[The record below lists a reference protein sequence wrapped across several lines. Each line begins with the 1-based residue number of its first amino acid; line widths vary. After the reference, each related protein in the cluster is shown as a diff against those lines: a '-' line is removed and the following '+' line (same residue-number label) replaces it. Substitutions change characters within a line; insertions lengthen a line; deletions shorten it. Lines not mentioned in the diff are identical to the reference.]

1 MEKRATQILEE
12 EHHLIQQV
20 VGAMAAV
27 ADWVSEGQLVEKEML
42 VNLVDFMRVF
52 VEKCHQEK
60 EESHLFP
67 LLAAKGVPVAGC
79 PIGALTHEHQSA
91 AKLTADLGATVEVYL
106 KDPKGMGLFLT
117 TTLRSIVELMPAHI
131 WKEDYL
137 LFPMTDKILND
148 QEQQGLVERFEEV
161 ERKVGLDVHHRFEHL
176 AEQLA
181 AQAQRG

>member
-20 VGAMAAV
+20 VGAMAAL
-27 ADWVSEGQLVEKEML
+27 ADRVSEGHPAEKEML

-52 VEKCHQEK
+52 VEKCHHEK

-91 AKLTADLGATVEVYL
+91 GKLTADLGAAVEAYL
-106 KDPKGMGLFLT
+106 KDPQGMQLFLVT
-117 TTLRSIVELMPAHI
+117 ALRSVVGLMPAHI

-148 QEQQGLVERFEEV
+148 RDQQGLVEKFEEV
-161 ERKVGLDVHHRFEHL
+161 ERKIGLDVHHRFEHL

-181 AQAQRG
+181 AQAQSG